1 MCPYYALRKTAWTL
15 SPMFVYE
22 KSYTFTKCMMMTQ
35 KKCSIVCLVIWK
47 MFPCWNVIASSRFLS
62 LMTFSFL
69 LWHLDNCL
77 VTMEVFFQTR
87 CHSKR
92 SIVYDCKCISDVY
105 LFAKTCEC
113 DRGFLQGLT
122 IQAHRTHTQN
132 LFNVEKGGRR
142 LYLGNEPVSY
152 FSCWVIHRKPG
163 KWWWWRGM
171 VF

>member
-1 MCPYYALRKTAWTL
+1 MCYSILVSVCPYYALRKTAWTL

-122 IQAHRTHTQN
+122 IQA
-132 LFNVEKGGRR
+132 
-142 LYLGNEPVSY
+142 
-152 FSCWVIHRKPG
+152 
-163 KWWWWRGM
+163 
-171 VF
+171 

>member
-1 MCPYYALRKTAWTL
+1 METKAMTKFRGIKFLFIVTEWALIIPLDKSPSMCYSILVRSVCPYYALRKTAWTL
-15 SPMFVYE
+15 SPIFVYE

-122 IQAHRTHTQN
+122 IQA
-132 LFNVEKGGRR
+132 
-142 LYLGNEPVSY
+142 
-152 FSCWVIHRKPG
+152 
-163 KWWWWRGM
+163 
-171 VF
+171 